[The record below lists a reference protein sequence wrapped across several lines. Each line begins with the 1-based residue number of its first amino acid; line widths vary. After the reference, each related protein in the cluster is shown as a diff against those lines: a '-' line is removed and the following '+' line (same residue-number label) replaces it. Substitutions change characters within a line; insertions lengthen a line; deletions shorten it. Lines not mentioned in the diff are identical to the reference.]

1 MRSDD
6 LIYAIA
12 VAVLM
17 GWLVFGAA
25 RPEPALHPPSAPPV
39 ATRAVAALP
48 VQVPRFAVSARIDDR
63 PFHILVGEGPPAF
76 AVAVSAGSD

>member
-17 GWLVFGAA
+17 GWLVFGTA
-25 RPEPALHPPSAPPV
+25 RPEPVPFAREV
-39 ATRAVAALP
+39 AARAVAAPP
-48 VQVPRFAVSARIDDR
+48 VQAPPLTVRAQIDDR
-63 PFHILVGEGPPAF
+63 PFHILVGEGPGAF
-76 AVAVSAGSD
+76 AVAVSAED

>member
-1 MRSDD
+1 VRSDD

-25 RPEPALHPPSAPPV
+25 RPDAVPHPPPV
-39 ATRAVAALP
+39 RAVAAPP
-48 VQVPRFAVSARIDDR
+48 VQAPRLAASARIDDR
-63 PFHILVGEGPPAF
+63 PFRILVGEGPRAF
-76 AVAVSAGSD
+76 AVAVSAEPD